1 MYVVVSSS
9 NWRKRIRMYIFREY
23 DDIALPPSDDKEPV
37 YDYVRDEKIGLKAPQ
52 EEQEDIN
59 LNHENP
65 YAELGSYYYWQQS
78 LLTVIQL

>member
-1 MYVVVSSS
+1 MITWSTHTYTVT
-9 NWRKRIRMYIFREY
+9 NTHTEY
-23 DDIALPPSDDKEPV
+23 DDIALPPSGDKEPV
-37 YDYVRDEKIGLKAPQ
+37 YDYVQDEKMGLKAPQ